1 MAKQNEAKASYVG
14 VGRKQVIESTFW
26 EIPSWRLYDPLAQT
40 FMLTEERYITGL
52 DLFFGQKDPN
62 ADVTV
67 QIRGVANGYPS
78 MTILSSTVLKSS
90 AISVSANGTVAT
102 RVKFPDPILLQAN
115 VEYAI
120 VLLTPSSNYRAHV
133 AKMGEKDL
141 YTQKVVAKQPYDIGL
156 LFSSSNASAWTAHQD
171 MDLKFRLIGAKFVQ
185 STYYLKFKKMSV
197 DRAAQM
203 VIAVSQIVPKNAEI
217 QWQYSPNNASWYA
230 LDDVS
235 VTAFNQTANDI
246 YVRAMF
252 KSKGSSAV
260 VQAAVGAFPLAYK
273 DRGTYVSREIT
284 SATNFTTIT
293 AYVELNTPSG
303 TNQIVE
309 YSLNGTDWIG
319 FGSAVSSVQI
329 DQDFMQLKFSANVS
343 ASGKARVRIRQL
355 SSSRLITPRARNLMV
370 HLT

>member
-1 MAKQNEAKASYVG
+1 MAKQNEAKASYVA
-14 VGRKQVIESTFW
+14 VGRKQVIESTLW

-40 FMLTEERYITGL
+40 FLLTEERYVTAL
-52 DLFFGQKDPN
+52 DLYFGQKDPN

-67 QIRGVANGYPS
+67 QLRTVANGYPS
-78 MTILSSTVLKSS
+78 MTILTSTVVNAKDVK
-90 AISVSANGTVAT
+90 VSADGSVAT
-102 RVKFPDPILLQAN
+102 RVRFPDPILLRAN

-141 YTQKVVAKQPYDIGL
+141 VSQKIVAKQPYDVGL

-171 MDLKFRLIGAKFVQ
+171 MDLKFRLIGAKFL
-185 STYYLKFKKMSV
+185 TANYYLKFKKMSV

-203 VIAVSQIVPKNAEI
+203 VLAASQIVPRGAEI
-217 QWQYSPNNASWYA
+217 QWQYSPNNVNWYA
-230 LDDVS
+230 LDDAS
-235 VTAFNQTANDI
+235 VTAFGQTANEI
-246 YVRAMF
+246 YIRAVF

-273 DRGTYVSREIT
+273 DSGTYISREIT

-293 AYVELNTPSG
+293 AYVELDTPSG

-309 YSLNGTDWIG
+309 YTLNGTDWVG

-329 DQDFMQLKFSANVS
+329 DQNFVQLKFAANVP
-343 ASGKARVRIRQL
+343 ASTKARVRIRQL
-355 SSSRLITPRARNLMV
+355 SSSRVITPKARNLMV